1 MFIGKSAPWSS
12 SGIGPSPLFGESDS
26 GRGSWRGRRL
36 SVLDPGGL
44 EGELRVER
52 SKGDEGS
59 MVNHYLDLEAQCP
72 L

>member
-26 GRGSWRGRRL
+26 GRGPWRPELGRWG

-44 EGELRVER
+44 EGELCAER
-52 SKGDEGS
+52 SEGDEGS
-59 MVNHYLDLEAQCP
+59 MANDWILKPQC
-72 L
+72 